1 MSGFNVI
8 LPTLLVKLD
17 IPQTGA
23 VWPAAAFAL
32 VTAAFLLPFGA
43 SLTNM
48 APTQFSSLDWC
59 GSAFGPSLSDFR
71 PTNSCWIFA
80 GHFKA

>member
-32 VTAAFLLPFGA
+32 VTAAFLLPFGR
-43 SLTNM
+43 
-48 APTQFSSLDWC
+48 
-59 GSAFGPSLSDFR
+59 LSDKYRAYPIFIFGLVWFCVWSVVVGFST
-71 PTNSCWIFA
+71 TNSCWIFA